1 MKFAGLEIEITRDC
15 NLMCPHCM
23 RYEPGEPMDTYR
35 GSVIKKEYID
45 KLFEQTE
52 RIEMLL
58 LTGGEPLLHPEMITY
73 IVDKII
79 ENHVYV
85 EQIQMIT
92 NGTIMSEEAVT
103 ALNKAYEYINSN
115 FFKEPW
121 RGIIFLGISEGLHEN
136 KATIQEVHDFY
147 TDRLLGTVEKMNSE
161 EPPEG
166 KNGISLTYAGRAK
179 TLTGYSTTVEEC
191 RHKIAI
197 DENERILCM
206 IDLTTEGN
214 FIVAT
219 PHSFKD
225 ADNPDNIICSVNDD
239 MAEGFILWNYRH
251 PLNCIDAE
259 CRSAWELALQRGHIF
274 DKPLTAKNKEEYP
287 QLIHRMN
294 IEETFMKEMHQK
306 YPFLYPDDIEILTKK
321 LCESSLSFQKR
332 DAIVAIQNIRRL
344 KETFSKQG
352 VNLSHFCTCPKSDD

>member
-23 RYEPGEPMDTYR
+23 RYEPGEPMDSYR

-92 NGTIMSEEAVT
+92 NGTIMSESAAA

-121 RGIIFLGISEGLHEN
+121 EKAVCLGISEGFHDNKDTIYQVFEFYEKRLHG
-136 KATIQEVHDFY
+136 
-147 TDRLLGTVEKMNSE
+147 LVEYVNSE
-161 EPPEG
+161 TLSEG
-166 KNGISLTYAGRAK
+166 KTIIGISYSGRAK

-191 RHKIAI
+191 KHKIAV

-214 FIVAT
+214 FIVST
-219 PHSFKD
+219 PHSFQD

-239 MAEGFILWNYRH
+239 MTEGFILWNYTH
-251 PLNCIDAE
+251 PLNCKEAE
-259 CRSAWELALQRGHIF
+259 FKTAHTLAVQQGTLLGKVITE
-274 DKPLTAKNKEEYP
+274 DDKEEF
-287 QLIHRMN
+287 QQTIHRMN
-294 IEETFMKEMHQK
+294 TKETFMKAMHPK
-306 YPFLYPDDIEILTKK
+306 YQFLYPDDIETLTNKICK
-321 LCESSLSFQKR
+321 STYSFQKI

-344 KETFSKQG
+344 KETMSESGCDF
-352 VNLSHFCTCPKSDD
+352 SHFCTCPKSDD